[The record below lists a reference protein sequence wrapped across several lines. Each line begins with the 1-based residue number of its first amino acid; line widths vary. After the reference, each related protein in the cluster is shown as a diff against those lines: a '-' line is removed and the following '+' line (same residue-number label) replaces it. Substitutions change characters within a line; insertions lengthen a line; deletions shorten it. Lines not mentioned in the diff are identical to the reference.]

1 MGIVTSR
8 FPDGLLLDLLGGTL
22 IAAVSF
28 AVNLHDREWMYDVK
42 SVQAFFL
49 FNFK

>member
-8 FPDGLLLDLLGGTL
+8 FPGGLLLDLLGGTL
-22 IAAVSF
+22 IAAASF
-28 AVNLHDREWMYDVK
+28 AVNLHGRAWLYDVK
-42 SVQAFFL
+42 SVQAFF